1 MITIFASIVVFG
13 VLILVHEIGHFLLAR
28 KNGVR
33 VEKFSFGFGPK
44 LLKKKIGDTEY
55 ILSVIPLGGYIK
67 MAGEEPSEK
76 QKALPIGSQGNSWEF
91 MAKSCGQRAQII
103 AAGPILNYLLGFFFF
118 SIVFIIGCPTLTT
131 RVGKVLDDYPARAAG
146 IKENDVILAVDGEKV
161 EFWDDMA
168 GLIHQKT
175 QAAEVVLDIKRDNE
189 LIRIKLSPQT
199 QERED
204 ELGQKK
210 KIGLIGI
217 QPSEEVTEVKYG
229 WAKSFYKGGQKTFAL
244 TAMTYKALWLVLTH
258 RMSFKE
264 SFAGPIFIFKLT
276 GNVAKMGFIYLI
288 SLMGHLSICLALFN
302 ILPLPVLDGGHLFF
316 LLLEKVRR
324 RPVNIKV
331 QETAAQFGLVALVTL
346 VLFIS
351 YNDLVRVGAIEKI
364 FQWSSKIGMKQ

>member
-1 MITIFASIVVFG
+1 MLTIFASIIVFG
-13 VLILVHEIGHFLLAR
+13 VLILIHELGHFLLAR

-33 VEKFSFGFGPK
+33 VEKFSFGFGPR
-44 LLKKKIGDTEY
+44 LLKKKVRDTEY
-55 ILSVIPLGGYIK
+55 ILSAIPLGGYIK
-67 MAGEEPSEK
+67 MAGDDPAEK
-76 QKALPIGSQGNSWEF
+76 RKGKPWEF

-131 RVGKVLDDYPARAAG
+131 RVGKVLEDYPARAAG
-146 IKENDVILAVDGEKV
+146 IQENDVILAVDGKKV

-168 GLIHQKT
+168 ELIHQKT

-189 LIRIKLSPQT
+189 FIKIKLSPQT

-204 ELGQKK
+204 ILGQKK
-210 KIGLIGI
+210 KMGLIGI
-217 QPSEEVTEVKYG
+217 QPSEEMTEVKYG
-229 WAKSFYKGGQKTFAL
+229 WAKSFYKGGQKTWVL
-244 TAMTYKALWLVLTH
+244 TTMTYKALWLVLTH

-302 ILPLPVLDGGHLFF
+302 FLPLPVLDGGHLFF
-316 LLLEKVRR
+316 LLLEKIRR
-324 RPVNIKV
+324 KPVNLRV
-331 QETAAQFGLVALVTL
+331 QEMAAQFGLAALVTL

-364 FQWSSKIGMKQ
+364 FQWGSKIGMKQ